1 MHIFAHGAIPMKLD
15 QSDILSLALLF
26 LALFSSAGWYMAQ
39 ADNELLRQEIE
50 AQNYSKPVHNLDHE
64 GK

>member
-1 MHIFAHGAIPMKLD
+1 MKLD

>member
-1 MHIFAHGAIPMKLD
+1 MKLD

-39 ADNELLRQEIE
+39 ADNEILRQELD
-50 AQNYSKPVHNLDHE
+50 AQSYSKSIQHYNDEAEQHDH
-64 GK
+64 